1 MKRTGILVSGF
12 LLASLALSPAWAQG
26 ARNTSRILQ
35 QGAGNAAGIQQ
46 TGTANDAGVLQFG
59 QSNTGVIAQDGTGN
73 TACLVQ
79 TGRNL
84 DGAIIQAGDNYTT
97 GILQTRGGVQEIPVE
112 LCATAKSRGHVFAY
126 LAGRR
131 DAGGNVLRQGRAAR

>member
-1 MKRTGILVSGF
+1 MKRTRVFVSGLF
-12 LLASLALSPAWAQG
+12 LASLALSPAWAQG
-26 ARNTSRILQ
+26 AGNYGSIGQ
-35 QGAGNAAGIQQ
+35 QGRGNAAGIAQ
-46 TGTANDAGVLQFG
+46 TGSGNAAGILQFG
-59 QSNTGVIAQDGTGN
+59 QSNTGIIAQDGTGN

-131 DAGGNVLRQGRAAR
+131 DAGGNMLRQGRAVR